1 MSREASQDA
10 HRAALTARSTEPSW
24 GTVLATTMRLW
35 GQRRVRP
42 LWPNRVGARVT
53 ALLAVL
59 VLLLVA
65 AGLTLLINRS
75 GTAHQAASTGA
86 SSGTSG
92 PGGHAAT
99 DAATIRRQT
108 AAWVASQVAGN
119 AIVGCDPAMC
129 AALQSRHIPSGR
141 LLVLQPGQEGPSGA
155 TVILATAAVRS
166 LYGAK
171 LNSDYAPA
179 VLAVFGTGPAQVAV
193 RIVAPYGGATY
204 RAGLAKDVAKRK
216 VFGAALSHNSN
227 IHLAPAARSQLL
239 AGQVDGRLLMNL
251 AALATD
257 HQMDVISF
265 GGLPGRG
272 ASPGIPLRSA
282 EIAPGS
288 STESPQAMR
297 SFLLAQQ
304 PLFHPSSITLVKIA
318 SGRTALRIEF
328 PAPTPLDLLGSV
340 HP

>member
-1 MSREASQDA
+1 
-10 HRAALTARSTEPSW
+10 
-24 GTVLATTMRLW
+24 MRLW
-35 GQRRVRP
+35 GQRRLRP

-65 AGLTLLINRS
+65 AGLTLLLNRGS
-75 GTAHQAASTGA
+75 GTAHQAGKTGI
-86 SSGTSG
+86 SGG
-92 PGGHAAT
+92 AGGHAVT
-99 DAATIRRQT
+99 GAATIRRQA
-108 AAWVASQVAGN
+108 AAWVASQIAGN

-129 AALQSRHIPSGR
+129 AVLQALHIPSGR
-141 LLVLQPGQEGPSGA
+141 LLALQPGQEGPSGA
-155 TVILATAAVRS
+155 TVVLATAAVRS

-171 LNSDYAPA
+171 LTSDYAPA
-179 VLAVFGTGPAQVAV
+179 VLAVFGTGPARVDV
-193 RIVAPYGGATY
+193 RVVAPYGGANY
-204 RAGLAKDVAKRK
+204 RANFAKDVAKRK
-216 VFGAALSHNSN
+216 VFGASLSHNPN
-227 IHLAPAARSQLL
+227 IDLAPAARSQLL
-239 AGQVDGRLLMNL
+239 AGEVDGRLLMNL

-265 GGLPGRG
+265 GGLPGHG
-272 ASPGIPLRSA
+272 ASPGTPLRSA

-328 PAPTPLDLLGSV
+328 PAPTPLDLLGS